1 MLSEVLVIVWL
12 MIGVD
17 QENMEE
23 TGKEE
28 ENVQKNYIEL
38 GESVNIKEC

>member
-1 MLSEVLVIVWL
+1 MLSEVMGIVWPK
-12 MIGVD
+12 IGVD

-38 GESVNIKEC
+38 GENM